1 MHARAGAST
10 GSPAPDEGRRPSAT
24 TVPGGPV
31 VLVVSSTG
39 VTVPAGAV
47 VVSAGAVEVV
57 AAAFGALALVGAW
70 VPVDPAPLPPD
81 PDEDAPPRAW
91 PELGSTIRDD
101 SSTASKAPA
110 GTRLRSEM
118 KPSSQLLAASPWKY
132 QLEPLSARMRP

>member
-1 MHARAGAST
+1 MHARAGANT
-10 GSPAPDEGRRPSAT
+10 GSPALDEGRRPSAT

-31 VLVVSSTG
+31 VLV
-39 VTVPAGAV
+39 A

-101 SSTASKAPA
+101 SSRASKAPA

-118 KPSSQLLAASPWKY
+118 KPSSQLLTASPWKY